1 MNKSIFKNLLEKQI
15 PIAWIAGVRL
25 HRWSEESVSTKVK
38 LSFLN
43 QNPFASMFWAVQG
56 MAAEFS
62 SGFLLAQKIK
72 ETEQSISMLIV
83 GIQSTYT
90 KKAVGKIIFTCE
102 DGQKIKAAVDE
113 AIETKQ
119 GVVLKVKSIGT
130 DEAGD
135 VVSTFEFTWSLKVK
149 A

>member
-25 HRWSEESVSTKVK
+25 HKWDQDSVSTKVK

-62 SGFLLAQKIK
+62 SGFLLAEKIK
-72 ETEQSISMLIV
+72 QSNLPISMLIV
-83 GIQSTYT
+83 GIQSVYT
-90 KKAVGKIIFTCE
+90 KKAVGTIIFTCE
-102 DGQKIKAAVDE
+102 DGEKINKAVEE
-113 AIETKQ
+113 AIATKQ

-130 DEAGD
+130 DEDGD